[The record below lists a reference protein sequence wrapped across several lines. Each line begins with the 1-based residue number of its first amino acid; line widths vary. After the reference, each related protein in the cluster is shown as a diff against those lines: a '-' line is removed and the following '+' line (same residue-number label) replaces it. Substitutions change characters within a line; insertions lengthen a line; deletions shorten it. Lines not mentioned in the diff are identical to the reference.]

1 MNFKKILVPTD
12 GSEFTKNAIEKSI
25 QMAKLSGGSVT
36 AIYVLDQS
44 VYASMP
50 MDSTVVNLYDTL
62 ETEGK
67 SATEYVRRR
76 CEEERVDVETE
87 IVEGIPSKII
97 TTMSKDFDL
106 VVMGTLGK
114 KGMTKVL
121 MGSVAEKVIEKA
133 SCPVMVISASMRPE
147 YPY

>member
-1 MNFKKILVPTD
+1 MSFKKILVPTD

-25 QMAKLSGGSVT
+25 QMAKLSGGTVT

-50 MDSTVVNLYDTL
+50 MDSTVINLYDTL
-62 ETEGK
+62 EAEGK
-67 SATEYVRRR
+67 AATDYVKKR
-76 CEEERVDVETE
+76 CEDENVNFETE
-87 IVEGIPSKII
+87 IVEGIPSKVIV
-97 TTMSKDFDL
+97 TMSKKYDL

-133 SCPVMVISASMRPE
+133 HCPVMVISASVKSDFPS
-147 YPY
+147 